1 MRWNRRMQENEKNT
15 TMIQG
20 TATAFSS
27 GSIKTFGTRSIERN
41 VIGKTKLAQG
51 YPDFV
56 NLLI

>member
-1 MRWNRRMQENEKNT
+1 MQENEKNT